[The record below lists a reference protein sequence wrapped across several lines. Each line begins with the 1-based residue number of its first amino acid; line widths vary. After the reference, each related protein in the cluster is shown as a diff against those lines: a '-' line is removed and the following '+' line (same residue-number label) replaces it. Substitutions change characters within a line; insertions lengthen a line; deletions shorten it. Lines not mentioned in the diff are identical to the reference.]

1 MHFKPK
7 IANILHIFLLHLDK
21 KYVMINIYVP
31 IYACS
36 FFNNAQNSLGE
47 ETMKKI
53 LSIILSVIILAGAFS
68 MWISAE
74 EDMTFSYNMSVDG
87 KQTKYVE
94 PGDIITVVMYLE
106 RTDAKE
112 NYIMYGMQSEIR
124 YDGTF
129 FELVLGSWV
138 LGPGIS
144 TNADPEKGDIAMT
157 DGRHREFYMN
167 FVSLSGG
174 TAWRSNTLVG
184 TFQLKVKATS
194 GASEI
199 TNQDAKVSH
208 KDGRGQYKSTIN
220 SVTVIVS
227 SDCEV
232 KFDTNGGS
240 EVSSQSVSIGEKLK
254 AVKDPVKEG
263 YTFEG
268 WYTDNTYTVKW
279 DFNKDLVKKNMTLYA
294 KWSKIPEYKVTFVT
308 NGGSAVDS
316 ITVREDGKISAIDDP
331 TKDGYIFKGWYKDSA
346 LTKAWDFSKDTVTAD
361 TTIYAKW
368 EQIQYFDVVFDSNG
382 GSKVD
387 KITVEKGSKLSN
399 VPNPAKDGYTFKG
412 WYKDS
417 TFKNKWNFNK
427 DTVTSNITLYAKW
440 EKKST
445 TKEYTVT
452 FVTNSDTQISSIKV
466 ASGSKLNAFD
476 DPVKEGYEFGGWYK
490 DEALTQAW
498 DFENDTVTENTTLYA
513 KWDKIIPGYTVNF
526 DTNCDLTVDS
536 VTVKEGQKLESLAV
550 LEREGYTFI
559 GWYKDEALTEAFDI
573 ENDVITSDITLYAKW
588 EEIIVVPD
596 EFTVNFETNGGSK
609 VDSVTVESGS
619 KLEHIDHPS
628 KDGYYFAGWYKDE
641 ALTEM
646 WDFNTDTVTAD
657 TTLYA
662 KWSETPVKLPCGQGE
677 TPQDPQTPDG
687 FPWKW
692 LLLIIGI
699 LLIFILILIIAFK
712 KKVSFESNGGSSVK
726 PVRVFKNKLVKK
738 PIDPVKEGHT
748 FAGWYKDEY
757 LTEAWDFEND
767 KVEKTMTLYAKWTEI

>member
-490 DEALTQAW
+490 DEALT
-498 DFENDTVTENTTLYA
+498 
-513 KWDKIIPGYTVNF
+513 
-526 DTNCDLTVDS
+526 
-536 VTVKEGQKLESLAV
+536 
-550 LEREGYTFI
+550 
-559 GWYKDEALTEAFDI
+559 EAFDI